1 MLADIKE
8 IKYECLGCI
17 HWIQVW

>member
-8 IKYECLGCI
+8 IKCEYLGCI